1 MASSIYIYE
10 TEEDFNNFYGKNKE
24 DITRNLKIID
34 MFIHDKEKL
43 WVVTNTNNLKER
55 PELVRSLVH
64 FRNGNIDEYKTE
76 NTKLV
81 EYEKMT
87 FNFKKNKLEFFPRLL
102 RKPLL
107 SWRVDRYIGNKV
119 KKVKI
124 NYVHRYYDYK
134 RDRLNFVLKTNAD

>member
-64 FRNGNIDEYKTE
+64 F
-76 NTKLV
+76 
-81 EYEKMT
+81 
-87 FNFKKNKLEFFPRLL
+87 
-102 RKPLL
+102 
-107 SWRVDRYIGNKV
+107 
-119 KKVKI
+119 
-124 NYVHRYYDYK
+124 
-134 RDRLNFVLKTNAD
+134 